1 MSIVE
6 KSNSCIFVLCG
17 VVGRVEEGRFSEDG
31 SFESFGGFVN
41 GDVQVVYNVVPFS
54 FCSE

>member
-17 VVGRVEEGRFSEDG
+17 VVGRVEGGRFSEDG